1 MSGTSACP
9 GAARNGA
16 PVRRRRC
23 DPNGYRA
30 LDSDAAWRRKRD
42 NLMKVLRVSFVGTR
56 TQNFDATQAL
66 FRDALGMEAAFSKP
80 DWAGFTLPSGPRD
93 LVEVF
98 GPGMTD
104 ERVAPAGFESGVLIA
119 FAVDDIASARAELA
133 AARVELVGD
142 IVWAR
147 DLTGGD
153 QSNRWGWFFFRAPDG
168 NIYVIQQDGLP
179 ESASARV

>member
-1 MSGTSACP
+1 
-9 GAARNGA
+9 
-16 PVRRRRC
+16 
-23 DPNGYRA
+23 
-30 LDSDAAWRRKRD
+30 
-42 NLMKVLRVSFVGTR
+42 VSFVGTR
-56 TQNFDATQAL
+56 TQHFDATQAL
-66 FRDALGMEAAFSKP
+66 FRDVLGMDASFSNP

-104 ERVAPAGFESGVLIA
+104 ERVAPAEFESGVLIA
-119 FAVDDIASARAELA
+119 FAVDDIVCARAELA
-133 AARVELVGD
+133 AQVELVGD

-153 QSNRWGWFFFRAPDG
+153 QSNRWGWFFFRGPDG

-179 ESASARV
+179 ASE

>member
-1 MSGTSACP
+1 
-9 GAARNGA
+9 
-16 PVRRRRC
+16 
-23 DPNGYRA
+23 
-30 LDSDAAWRRKRD
+30 
-42 NLMKVLRVSFVGTR
+42 MKVLRVSFVGTR
-56 TQNFDATQAL
+56 TQHFDATQAL
-66 FRDALGMEAAFSKP
+66 FRDVLGMDASFSNP

-104 ERVAPAGFESGVLIA
+104 ERVAPAEFESGVLIA
-119 FAVDDIASARAELA
+119 FAVDDIVSARAELA
-133 AARVELVGD
+133 TQVELVGD

-153 QSNRWGWFFFRAPDG
+153 QSNRWGWFFFRGPDG

-179 ESASARV
+179 ASE